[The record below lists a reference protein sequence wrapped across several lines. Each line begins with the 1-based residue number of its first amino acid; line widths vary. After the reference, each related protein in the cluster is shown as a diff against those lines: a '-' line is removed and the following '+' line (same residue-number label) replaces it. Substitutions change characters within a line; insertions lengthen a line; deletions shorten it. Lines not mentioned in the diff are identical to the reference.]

1 MTRRWLPPLLLGVLL
16 SVAAYQIALAA
27 APRFLMSAAIRRVA
41 ERGGFN
47 AVAHAPLATDRA
59 RAIVRPSPDL
69 AYSTCAFDLTPG
81 PVEVIAP
88 ALPAPYW
95 SLSVFDARTDVV
107 FVRNNRDTAGRP
119 IRLVIARPG
128 QRVPA
133 AAQAVTVNH
142 ARGIALIRALVP
154 DRSVLGFIDRAR
166 RKASCR
172 TLGS

>member
-1 MTRRWLPPLLLGVLL
+1 MTRRWLAPLLLGVLL
-16 SVAAYQIALAA
+16 SVVVYQIALAA

-47 AVAHAPLATDRA
+47 AMAHAPLATDRA

-69 AYSTCAFDLTPG
+69 AYSTCAFDLTAG

-95 SLSVFDARTDVV
+95 SLSVFDARTDAA

-133 AAQAVTVNH
+133 GGHAVTVNG

-154 DRSVLGFIDRAR
+154 DRSTFGTIDRAR
-166 RKASCR
+166 REASCR
-172 TLGS
+172 TLGT